1 MMATA
6 KSRGLG
12 KGLEALFTDV
22 EITVGGNR
30 SENNLSFD
38 KREMNDRVV
47 TVDIHKIKPN
57 VGQPRKHFDEQKLS
71 ELANSIEIHGVI
83 QPILVREVA
92 GGFEIVAGERR
103 FRAAR
108 KAGLKELPCIV
119 RELSEE
125 QNMLIALIENMQR
138 EDLNPI
144 EEAEGLA
151 KMIETY
157 GLTQE
162 EVSRSVG
169 KSRPY
174 ISNALRLL
182 KLPEKIQEL
191 VVTGKL
197 TGGHARTLVV
207 VDALEKQLAIAEKCV
222 RKNLSVRELEELV
235 RNDGTKKRAVKRA
248 KNRDLT
254 HLEEEMKTI
263 LGTKVNIQHG
273 ARKGKIEIEYYS
285 REELERLLELLQT
298 LRNR

>member
-1 MMATA
+1 MATA